1 MCSLQRNICK
11 TTDRNRR
18 DYSGIYE
25 LTRGDQRGRRRR
37 RALDWKTLL
46 LHHLLNP
53 CLLFLSSLD
62 ISSSLSLFHPPPLL
76 GLLTDIQARYKKT
89 VVSSPPLLPP
99 SFCLSEVN
107 FPLLF
112 SLFSPEKKKKSVWK
126 HQRAQ
131 KLHQTEHDRRR
142 NKAAETRRR
151 KHACLC
157 VFLTGRMGTSCCD
170 PLDVLL
176 FYFGGAASLPSPLL
190 HAAVA
195 PQIPSAATVLL
206 CLCK

>member
-76 GLLTDIQARYKKT
+76 SLLTDIQARYKKT

-112 SLFSPEKKKKSVWK
+112 SLFSPEKKKS
-126 HQRAQ
+126 RCEN
-131 KLHQTEHDRRR
+131 TNEHRSCIKP
-142 NKAAETRRR
+142 NMIGGETKQPRLAGANMRV
-151 KHACLC
+151 C
-157 VFLTGRMGTSCCD
+157 V
-170 PLDVLL
+170 
-176 FYFGGAASLPSPLL
+176 YF
-190 HAAVA
+190 
-195 PQIPSAATVLL
+195 
-206 CLCK
+206 